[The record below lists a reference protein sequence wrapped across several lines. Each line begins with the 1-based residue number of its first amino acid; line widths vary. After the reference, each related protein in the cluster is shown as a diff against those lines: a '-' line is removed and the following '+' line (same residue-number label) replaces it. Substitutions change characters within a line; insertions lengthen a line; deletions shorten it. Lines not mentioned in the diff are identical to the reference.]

1 MTTLKRNPPPAPSPT
16 RKRATTTKRSLPAA
30 PEKPKL
36 KSEIVSRVEL
46 GDNREVRVS
55 RIPTGLSEDLIRV
68 GINLLPNGETMSGA
82 VFPQSYLRRVI
93 AAMEEAVT

>member
-1 MTTLKRNPPPAPSPT
+1 MATLKRNPPTTPAKKTT
-16 RKRATTTKRSLPAA
+16 RRAA
-30 PEKPKL
+30 PEPEPTKRKL
-36 KSEIVSRVEL
+36 RSEIVSRVEL
-46 GDNREVRVS
+46 GDNREVRIS

-93 AAMEEAVT
+93 AAMEEAVV